1 MTTQIDSWNP
11 QRKLDRDRRSTF
23 GLFFAVRHVGPSDRS
38 KFFGRLTSYP
48 ALCSRLVFSCR
59 LHHNLRRRPIV
70 FIAHLSFEL
79 GQFAPEAAWF
89 GLVFAAFPLL
99 YLTISRRPRQTRRL
113 QSHEVHSSAF
123 CDRRHLIRSGARGR
137 GKPGTRPCVEEDGGF
152 SGRQRNCRLPERPPA
167 WIFVGSKRS
176 PRIGFRSWRGGRSF
190 QDRHA

>member
-1 MTTQIDSWNP
+1 MWVLQIDPNS
-11 QRKLDRDRRSTF
+11 LDV
-23 GLFFAVRHVGPSDRS
+23 L
-38 KFFGRLTSYP
+38 RLTPHCVRVSP
-48 ALCSRLVFSCR
+48 SRVNFTTT
-59 LHHNLRRRPIV
+59 LRRRPIV

-137 GKPGTRPCVEEDGGF
+137 GKPGTRPCVEDDGGF
-152 SGRQRNCRLPERPPA
+152 PGRQRNCRLPERPPA
-167 WIFVGSKRS
+167 WIFVGSRRS
-176 PRIGFRSWRGGRSF
+176 KIKPVFKLQVSWLPPAGGFSSLP
-190 QDRHA
+190 QRHDILVMPPHTVPWSPGFP